1 MGKEWPKVQLMP
13 FQFFLLT
20 LNFIR
25 QPISIG
31 IHKGKDRHLIVWIKI
46 NVIAWRKDIRSI
58 VWRILAKL
66 FISQHQLCIS
76 HFQNIDSSFLIKN
89 LHKTITWKW
98 VIEHLLCRWGS
109 HLIKGLGRQVSS
121 SLRYSNILIFFSP
134 QLVSL
139 VASFK
144 YSVCPCEMAV
154 CWSDVEKK
162 MKGFNFNVPPL
173 LAKCIFLFKIVRC
186 KVFSITTE
194 PTSKFSAY
202 FSVFIFNKTILI
214 FHVILQSLQY
224 LNERVSLMLLL
235 QCSSLGMLVCKYK
248 KASSRWIL
256 SSVMENEMAS
266 RMFKKEYLRRFQ
278 SSTK

>member
-31 IHKGKDRHLIVWIKI
+31 IHKGKDRHLFVWIKI
-46 NVIAWRKDIRSI
+46 NVIAWNDIRSI

-121 SLRYSNILIFFSP
+121 SLRYSNILIFF
-134 QLVSL
+134 
-139 VASFK
+139 
-144 YSVCPCEMAV
+144 
-154 CWSDVEKK
+154 
-162 MKGFNFNVPPL
+162 L
-173 LAKCIFLFKIVRC
+173 LNL
-186 KVFSITTE
+186 
-194 PTSKFSAY
+194 Y
-202 FSVFIFNKTILI
+202 L
-214 FHVILQSLQY
+214 SLQA
-224 LNERVSLMLLL
+224 LNILYVHAKWPFVEAMSRRRWKDLILMFLH
-235 QCSSLGMLVCKYK
+235 
-248 KASSRWIL
+248 
-256 SSVMENEMAS
+256 
-266 RMFKKEYLRRFQ
+266 F
-278 SSTK
+278 